1 MQIQSLFMLRCTQ
14 LFWLTRTSYAFS
26 PHYLSTMASSAA
38 KVTFGSTLDS
48 PSKYD
53 STMIIGKS
61 YSMKEVVPNLI
72 EQMGLKNLDRTIF
85 DAMID
90 DIDSKTGGD
99 STTMIKLDDSIAHTV
114 SLGVLPLKRSRHDH
128 PMAVHSLTKLVGSA
142 KGNTRVVILTDDF
155 PIGPIAS
162 GNFRLF
168 LLRVACCVL
177 LLLLLF
183 LARLYVVLFHLRF
196 VVFLFLCYSI
206 YKYSHCKIFSTIF
219 NEIQG

>member
-1 MQIQSLFMLRCTQ
+1 MQIQTLLMLRCTQ
-14 LFWLTRTSYAFS
+14 LLWLTRTSSAFS
-26 PHYLSTMASSAA
+26 PHYLSTMASSAT

-61 YSMKEVVPNLI
+61 YSMKEVVPNLM
-72 EQMGLKNLDRTIF
+72 EQMGLTNLDRTIF

-90 DIDSKTGGD
+90 DIDSKKGGD

-168 LLRVACCVL
+168 LLLIASVIIIITIIIITISCTFILC
-177 LLLLLF
+177 
-183 LARLYVVLFHLRF
+183 F
-196 VVFLFLCYSI
+196 VSLTFRCILVSML
-206 YKYSHCKIFSTIF
+206 
-219 NEIQG
+219 

>member
-1 MQIQSLFMLRCTQ
+1 
-14 LFWLTRTSYAFS
+14 
-26 PHYLSTMASSAA
+26 MASSAT

-61 YSMKEVVPNLI
+61 YSMKEVVPNLM
-72 EQMGLKNLDRTIF
+72 EQMGLTNLDRTIF

-90 DIDSKTGGD
+90 DIDSKKGGD

-168 LLRVACCVL
+168 S
-177 LLLLLF
+177 
-183 LARLYVVLFHLRF
+183 VVY
-196 VVFLFLCYSI
+196 C
-206 YKYSHCKIFSTIF
+206 
-219 NEIQG
+219 

>member
-1 MQIQSLFMLRCTQ
+1 MQIQTLLMLRCTQ
-14 LFWLTRTSYAFS
+14 LLWLTRTSSSAFS
-26 PHYLSTMASSAA
+26 PHYLSTMASSAT

-61 YSMKEVVPNLI
+61 YSMKEVVPNLM
-72 EQMGLKNLDRTIF
+72 EQMGLTNLDRTIF

-90 DIDSKTGGD
+90 DIDSKKGGD

-168 LLRVACCVL
+168 LLLIVNGIIIIITISCTFIRCFVSL
-177 LLLLLF
+177 TF
-183 LARLYVVLFHLRF
+183 RF
-196 VVFLFLCYSI
+196 VFL
-206 YKYSHCKIFSTIF
+206 
-219 NEIQG
+219 